1 MAYGFGNTVNP
12 QLGATNYSGFLQGAL
27 SGAQMQAQGGAAIAQ
42 GLQSAFGRSGCG
54 R

>member
-42 GLQSAFGRSGCG
+42 GLQSAFAEQV
-54 R
+54 